1 MQRCR
6 DVLFVDTFLFN
17 VQVRQSE
24 GLHIAAS
31 STAIYAVLATSH
43 LQYESVHKL
52 YNISDLQWQKNN
64 ENLRHQHLSWQ

>member
-1 MQRCR
+1 MSC
-6 DVLFVDTFLFN
+6 LFVDTFLFN

-52 YNISDLQWQKNN
+52 TSRISHGQKTN